1 MPCLRWFVTIAMI
14 RTMSQPVP
22 NPAIRPAVLLEDA
35 RVIVASKPAGVVTEP
50 GLGHRDDSLMNG
62 LFAVYARDLAQL
74 GEARDWGLVHRLDRD
89 ASGAVVVARDA
100 AAYDRLRAQFAG
112 RTVGKRYLTLVEGR
126 PPTKTG
132 EITLPI
138 EEARRGDMKVALVRR
153 GGGGPAVEH
162 AITRWRTL
170 GTGHGRT
177 LLEVDL
183 ETGRLHQIRAHMAEL
198 GCPVVNDRVYRVDLP
213 PNTSRP
219 PKGRPPQPI
228 ALHAWTISF
237 DHPATGARTTVTD
250 PLPAFLTELL
260 RSAGIAS
267 PPAPQPPA

>member
-1 MPCLRWFVTIAMI
+1 MPTPTANP
-14 RTMSQPVP
+14 SVP
-22 NPAIRPAVLLEDA
+22 FDVLLEDE
-35 RVIVASKPAGVVTEP
+35 RFVVLGKPVGVVSEP

-62 LFAVYARDLAQL
+62 LFALYAGDLAPL

-112 RTVGKRYLTLVEGR
+112 RTVGKRYITLVEGR
-126 PPTKTG
+126 LPTKTG

-138 EEARRGDMKVALVRR
+138 EEVRRGDMKVAIVRR

-219 PKGRPPQPI
+219 PKGRPATPI

-237 DHPATGARTTVTD
+237 DHPGTGARTTVTD
-250 PLPAFLTELL
+250 PLPAHFRELL
-260 RSAGIAS
+260 RSAGIPEPTGPSA
-267 PPAPQPPA
+267 A